1 MATLDS
7 SEVDSYIL
15 SVAKAFCS
23 KDADRSMEEAAKL
36 TCQNAKD
43 INVAFMGITMA
54 LVMSDGER
62 DSMQLAKDGAQ
73 HGEEFDGDV
82 VGACADPSIPIN
94 RRKLIIKEYITHA
107 ETLEAMSNNMLGRLK
122 SIRNEFFDLIQDVR
136 RSNGK
141 SKLTYTEQEVDQIDW
156 VCLSAGCDLVTRS
169 HWDLI

>member
-1 MATLDS
+1 MALNFSSNKLVELSHLLCQNPGPREYLVAGSMLSNVEDLGFPLPKKMATLDS

-62 DSMQLAKDGAQ
+62 GTHNADRMVPIVRVSCSCMQVMCW
-73 HGEEFDGDV
+73 HGTV
-82 VGACADPSIPIN
+82 
-94 RRKLIIKEYITHA
+94 RHA
-107 ETLEAMSNNMLGRLK
+107 
-122 SIRNEFFDLIQDVR
+122 I
-136 RSNGK
+136 
-141 SKLTYTEQEVDQIDW
+141 
-156 VCLSAGCDLVTRS
+156 LS
-169 HWDLI
+169 